1 MSLSVSNLNLTVRDG
16 STDRHLLRAISFEVG
31 AGEILGVTGPSG
43 SGKSTLLGV
52 LACLQDADS
61 GQAIL
66 NTRGGSINLTG
77 DISAKAS
84 AQIRREHIGIVFQQP
99 NLLSSLSVLDQLILV
114 TRLGRIWPPNKTQR
128 EMHVAKAKELLD
140 AVGLL
145 DMAARPAGALSG
157 GQQARVNL
165 ARALMHNPGLLLIDE
180 PTAALDQHNA
190 AEVTALITEMAR
202 TYGAAT
208 LYVSHDTDQLKM
220 LDRQIT
226 LVDGRVQNHL
236 TI

>member
-1 MSLSVSNLNLTVRDG
+1 MSLSVSQLNLTVRDG
-16 STDRHLLRAISFEVG
+16 STRRQLLHDVSFDVA

-52 LACLQDADS
+52 LGCLQEADS
-61 GQAIL
+61 GQAL
-66 NTRGGSINLTG
+66 LRTSEGVLSLTDKVSG
-77 DISAKAS
+77 TAGAK
-84 AQIRREHIGIVFQQP
+84 IRREHIGIVFQQP
-99 NLLSSLSVLDQLILV
+99 NLLGSLSVRDQLILV
-114 TRLGRIWPPNKTQR
+114 TRLGQIWPPSRSQR
-128 EMHVAKAKELLD
+128 ALHLAKAEELLD

-145 DMAARPAGALSG
+145 DMADRPVGALSG

-165 ARALMHNPGLLLIDE
+165 ARALMHNPALLLIDE

-190 AEVTALITEMAR
+190 AEVTTLITEMSR

-208 LYVSHDTDQLKM
+208 LYVSHDSEQLQM

-226 LVDGRVQNHL
+226 LVDGRVQDTL
-236 TI
+236 AV